1 MSPNT
6 PENRPIT
13 NWPTK
18 VRAGGIAIKRFCTK
32 GVSKLLSTAWIPR
45 YNRATYNA
53 CCAAPQRNDTSKM
66 RDLEHS
72 QPPGHPFRNFNGRCG
87 LGGIRSRHVT
97 STATTMLRRK
107 EIIRREAPSLEDC
120 RRGANE
126 VHLKREDTWRTS
138 TADFLTSSRRVA
150 RTSRTRSSTNF
161 QD

>member
-1 MSPNT
+1 MSISKTTN
-6 PENRPIT
+6 NRM
-13 NWPTK
+13 
-18 VRAGGIAIKRFCTK
+18 
-32 GVSKLLSTAWIPR
+32 LPR
-45 YNRATYNA
+45 LWTTYSA
-53 CCAAPQRNDTSKM
+53 CCAAPQRIDTSKM

-87 LGGIRSRHVT
+87 LGRIRSRHVT

-150 RTSRTRSSTNF
+150 RTSRTRSSTNV
-161 QD
+161 QDQSRTQSVSPPSMLLAYMLRV